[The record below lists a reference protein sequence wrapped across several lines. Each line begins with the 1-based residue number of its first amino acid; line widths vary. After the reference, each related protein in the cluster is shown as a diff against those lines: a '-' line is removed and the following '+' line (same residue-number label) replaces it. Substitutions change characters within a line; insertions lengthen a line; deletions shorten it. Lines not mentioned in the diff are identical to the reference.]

1 MPSDQSLNGILQMD
15 TFNPPEVELASLL
28 PQSDG
33 RAHAAAASV
42 QSVL

>member
-1 MPSDQSLNGILQMD
+1 MPSDKSSNGILQMD
-15 TFNPPEVELASLL
+15 TLNPQEVELASLL